1 MQWELIHVVC
11 INHEQSHIDLRRG
24 VEVFVRQL
32 EGKKWKRNTWTSLP
46 PLSISPWLFPTL
58 GMPII
63 PTLAPRYTRYRC
75 SHWPVHWGYILLRQL
90 INERYL
96 SEGDFNIRAYDLTPK
111 ILTWFN
117 LTIKSSVVAFNP
129 LGKWSYLFY
138 FKYNTLNGW
147 WLMLSDLRGLLI
159 KQAKAML
166 SADSPWL
173 W

>member
-11 INHEQSHIDLRRG
+11 INHEQSLRRG

-32 EGKKWKRNTWTSLP
+32 EGKNGKGILELP
-46 PLSISPWLFPTL
+46 SRPLFSISCWLFPTL
-58 GMPII
+58 GMPIT

-96 SEGDFNIRAYDLTPK
+96 SDGDFNIRAYDLTPK

-117 LTIKSSVVAFNP
+117 LTK
-129 LGKWSYLFY
+129 K
-138 FKYNTLNGW
+138 KTLW
-147 WLMLSDLRGLLI
+147 WPS
-159 KQAKAML
+159 
-166 SADSPWL
+166 SPWDNEVIGFIL
-173 W
+173 NTILLMADDWCYPI